1 MPVLGSAS
9 TPRTETAE
17 LAVGFADLCGF
28 TRLSR
33 RLSSTGL
40 DRLLD
45 RFEALTAETVG
56 EAGARLVKLI
66 GDEVMF
72 ATADAAAAASIALNL
87 ATRAAADDV
96 LPGLRVGVSYGRV
109 LVRRGDC
116 FGTTVNLAS
125 RIVSTARCGTALVDD
140 QFRRALPAEC
150 ADVACLPYGIFE
162 LKDFDA
168 VPLWRIEPAMSRAV

>member
-1 MPVLGSAS
+1 MTLGSNH
-9 TPRTETAE
+9 TETAE

-33 RLSSTGL
+33 RLSSHGL

-45 RFEALTAETVG
+45 RFDALTETTVG
-56 EAGARLVKLI
+56 EGNARIVKLI

-72 ATADAAAAASIALNL
+72 ATPDADAAASIAVNL
-87 ATRAAADDV
+87 ATRAADDDV
-96 LPGLRVGVSYGRV
+96 LPGLRVGVSFGQV

-125 RIVSTARCGTALVDD
+125 RIVATARCGTALVDD
-140 QFRRALPAEC
+140 TFRRRLTLDSHGE
-150 ADVACLPYGIFE
+150 VACLPYGIFE

-168 VPLWRIEPAMSRAV
+168 VPLWRLEPEMTAAV